1 MKKLAL
7 LDICLP
13 DYFSGYHLPVFAIP
27 MYDGVTFEDVAK
39 QIETDINVCYDYYL
53 SKDGFKLKEE
63 KLIHQFV
70 KEYKSKGDEIFYSTE
85 KCNKTMEDDIDDD
98 FKTWN
103 EAPYGDYDEYPYAYF
118 SIIDLKVINGITFL
132 S

>member
-13 DYFSGYHLPVFAIP
+13 DYFSGYHLPVFAVP

-39 QIETDINVCYDYYL
+39 QIETEINVDYTYYIT
-53 SKDGFKLKEE
+53 KDGITEKDE

-70 KEYKSKGDEIFYSTE
+70 REYKSKGNEVFY
-85 KCNKTMEDDIDDD
+85 KDADDCVD
-98 FKTWN
+98 
-103 EAPYGDYDEYPYAYF
+103 ADYDECPYAYF
-118 SIIDLKVINGITFL
+118 SIVDPKVINGITFL

>member
-39 QIETDINVCYDYYL
+39 QIETEINVDYTYYIT
-53 SKDGFKLKEE
+53 KDGITEKDE

-70 KEYKSKGDEIFYSTE
+70 NEYKSKGNEVFYKDENECIV
-85 KCNKTMEDDIDDD
+85 EDQINYDDQC
-98 FKTWN
+98 
-103 EAPYGDYDEYPYAYF
+103 PYAYF
-118 SIIDLKVINGITFL
+118 SIVDLKVINGITFL

>member
-7 LDICLP
+7 LDICHP
-13 DYFSGYHLPVFAIP
+13 EYFSGYHLPVFAIP

-39 QIETDINVCYDYYL
+39 QIETDINVDYTYYIT
-53 SKDGFKLKEE
+53 KDGIKEKDE

-70 KEYKSKGDEIFYSTE
+70 NEYKSKGNEVFYKDENECIV
-85 KCNKTMEDDIDDD
+85 EDQITYDDD
-98 FKTWN
+98 C
-103 EAPYGDYDEYPYAYF
+103 PYAYF
-118 SIIDLKVINGITFL
+118 SIVDLKVINGITFL